1 MNELDKIVEIIKKL
15 RDLIEG
21 CPWDSKQTHNSLLPY
36 LIEET
41 YEVIEAINKKN
52 DNNIKEEL
60 GDLLLQILLHSE
72 IASEEKKYNIKEIIN
87 SLSDKMIRRHPHVF
101 KNKKKLNEE
110 QLTKQWEKLKQ
121 LEGKRKLKNN
131 PYSSINL
138 YLPIMLQALQIGKIS
153 SNYKFDWSDYKG
165 PASKVKEELNEV
177 INEQEKK
184 KNKHQKIEEEIGD
197 LLFSVINLARHVD
210 VNPEIAL
217 MKSNQKFIKRFNL
230 MIKNFENKQEFI
242 NSTSKDKEMLW
253 NETKS
258 KLKQSN

>member
-1 MNELDKIVEIIKKL
+1 MNELDKIIKIIKIL
-15 RDLIEG
+15 RDPIEG

-41 YEVIEAINKKN
+41 YEVIEAINNKN

-110 QLTKQWEKLKQ
+110 QLTKQWNELKQ
-121 LEGKRKLKNN
+121 LEGKKILKNN
-131 PYSSINL
+131 PYLSINS
-138 YLPIMLQALQIGKIS
+138 YLPIMLQTLEIGKIS
-153 SNYKFDWSDYKG
+153 SNYKFDWKNYKG
-165 PASKVKEELNEV
+165 PSSKVKEELNEV
-177 INEQEKK
+177 IHEQEKK
-184 KNKHQKIEEEIGD
+184 KNKYKKIEEEIGD
-197 LLFSVINLARHVD
+197 LLFSVINLARHVK
-210 VNPEIAL
+210 VNPELAL
-217 MKSNQKFIKRFNL
+217 IKSNKKFIKRFNL
-230 MIKNFENKQEFI
+230 MLKNFENKQEFI
-242 NSTSKDKEMLW
+242 NTTSKEKEKLW
-253 NETKS
+253 HETKN